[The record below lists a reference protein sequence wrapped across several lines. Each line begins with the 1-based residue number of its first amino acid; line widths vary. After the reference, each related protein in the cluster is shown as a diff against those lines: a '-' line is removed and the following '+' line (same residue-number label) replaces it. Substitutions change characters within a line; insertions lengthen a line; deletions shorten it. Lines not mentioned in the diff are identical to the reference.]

1 VILALGQAGYEDLL
15 ALELGG
21 AAAAL
26 RAQPAP
32 LRAEHPTSNFQLP
45 TPKSEADSIQRKQ
58 ESVECGVPDAIGTW
72 PAEKAQE
79 SMERGPGWVLA
90 PLRVEHPTPNIQYP
104 TSKSEQ
110 VERGVLGLRSFSE
123 GGPDALGMGANAT
136 AGRVLPDLAFAHL
149 TLIEPGEVRGE
160 SVNALAQQIAD
171 FFMKSLRDERVE
183 SAWPCVFAGPAELVG
198 LGRRVGAVEKAFH
211 EVLKKRFS
219 RVAKLAVAGTPRGA
233 GPARGLFV
241 FFPDFGRAFVAREAL
256 LGGQRRMADDE
267 AAPSRSF
274 LKVEEAYGVLG
285 REPQPGET
293 VCDLGAAPGGW
304 SYSAAQRGA
313 QVVAVDNGPLKG
325 GAFGH
330 PQIEHRCEDAFK
342 FQPREGEVFDW
353 LFCDLLEEPH
363 QVLNHIVEPWLA
375 RRWCRHFVVNLK
387 FGHVDAM
394 ALLAEL
400 RAPGSPFVAH
410 AGSFRVRHLYH
421 DREEFTV
428 MGSVNV
434 QRPTSNVEHPTPK
447 C

>member
-1 VILALGQAGYEDLL
+1 VICARRALRIGLVDVRSNRFCHRRVARPAVILALGQAGFEDLL
-15 ALELGG
+15 ALELEG
-21 AAAAL
+21 ASL
-26 RAQPAP
+26 PA
-32 LRAEHPTSNFQLP
+32 
-45 TPKSEADSIQRKQ
+45 
-58 ESVECGVPDAIGTW
+58 V
-72 PAEKAQE
+72 
-79 SMERGPGWVLA
+79 ERGPGWVLA
-90 PLRVEHPTPNIQYP
+90 AALRVEPATLRAEGPTLNLQHPTP
-104 TSKSEQ
+104 KSE
-110 VERGVLGLRSFSE
+110 
-123 GGPDALGMGANAT
+123 PDS
-136 AGRVLPDLAFAHL
+136 PDLAFAHFIL
-149 TLIEPGEVRGE
+149 REPVEVRGE
-160 SVNALAQQIAD
+160 SVNALAQQLAD
-171 FFMKSLRDERVE
+171 FFMKSLRAERVE
-183 SAWPCVFAGPAELVG
+183 AAWPCVFAGPAEIVG
-198 LGRRVGAVEKAFH
+198 LGRRISGVEKAFH
-211 EVLKKRFS
+211 ETLKKKLS

-241 FFPDFGRAFVAREAL
+241 FFSDFGRGFVAREAC

-274 LKVEEAYGVLG
+274 MKVEEAYGVLG

-313 QVVAVDNGPLKG
+313 RVVAVDNGPLKG
-325 GAFGH
+325 GALGH

-342 FQPREGEVFDW
+342 FKPLEGEAFDW

-375 RRWCRHFVVNLK
+375 RRWCRRFVVNLK

-410 AGSFRVRHLYH
+410 TDSFRVRHLYH

-428 MGSVNV
+428 VGETK
-434 QRPTSNVEHPTPK
+434 PTDT
-447 C
+447 

>member
-1 VILALGQAGYEDLL
+1 MILALSQAGFEDLL
-15 ALELGG
+15 ELEGV
-21 AAAAL
+21 AAL
-26 RAQPAP
+26 RA
-32 LRAEHPTSNFQLP
+32 EHSAFNIQHP
-45 TPKSEADSIQRKQ
+45 TPKSEQ
-58 ESVECGVPDAIGTW
+58 V
-72 PAEKAQE
+72 
-79 SMERGPGWVLA
+79 ERGPGWVLA
-90 PLRVEHPTPNIQYP
+90 AAFRAEHSTSNIQHPTPKLEPY
-104 TSKSEQ
+104 S
-110 VERGVLGLRSFSE
+110 
-123 GGPDALGMGANAT
+123 
-136 AGRVLPDLAFAHL
+136 PDLAFAHAVL
-149 TLIEPGEVRGE
+149 LEPVEVRGE

-183 SAWPCVFAGPAELVG
+183 SAWPCVFACPAEIVG
-198 LGRRVGAVEKAFH
+198 LGRRVSGVEKTFH
-211 EVLKKRFS
+211 ETLKKKLS

-241 FFPDFGRAFVAREAL
+241 FFSDFGRAFVAREAW

-325 GAFGH
+325 GALGH
-330 PQIEHRCEDAFK
+330 PRIEHRCEDAFK
-342 FQPREGEVFDW
+342 FAPKAGEVFDW

-375 RRWCRHFVVNLK
+375 RRWCRRFVINLK

-400 RAPGSPFVAH
+400 RAPGSSFVVH
-410 AGSFRVRHLYH
+410 ADSFRVRHLYH

-428 MGSVNV
+428 VGSVNA
-434 QRPTSNVEHPTPK
+434 H
-447 C
+447 

>member
-1 VILALGQAGYEDLL
+1 VILALGQAGFEDLL
-15 ALELGG
+15 ALELEG
-21 AAAAL
+21 AGAAL
-26 RAQPAP
+26 RAEHAS
-32 LRAEHPTSNFQLP
+32 LRDEHSASNIQHPTS
-45 TPKSEADSIQRKQ
+45 KSEADSIQKKHER
-58 ESVECGVPDAIGTW
+58 VERGVPDALGTCS
-72 PAEKAQE
+72 AEKTQE

-90 PLRVEHPTPNIQYP
+90 PLRVEHPTSNIQHP
-104 TSKSEQ
+104 TPKSEADSMRKMQ
-110 VERGVLGLRSFSE
+110 ERVERVD
-123 GGPDALGMGANAT
+123 PNALGPAAKLEH
-136 AGRVLPDLAFAHL
+136 VLSDLAFAHFVL
-149 TLIEPGEVRGE
+149 TEPVEVRGE

-183 SAWPCVFAGPAELVG
+183 SAWPCVFACPAEIVG
-198 LGRRVGAVEKAFH
+198 LGRRISGVEKAFH
-211 EVLKKRFS
+211 ETLKKKFS

-241 FFPDFGRAFVAREAL
+241 FFSDFGRAFVAREAL

-313 QVVAVDNGPLKG
+313 RVVAVDNGPLKG
-325 GAFGH
+325 GALGH
-330 PQIEHRCEDAFK
+330 SQIEHRCEDAFK
-342 FQPREGEVFDW
+342 FKPLDGEVFDW
-353 LFCDLLEEPH
+353 LYCDLLEEPH

-375 RRWCRHFVVNLK
+375 QRWCRRFVINLK

-410 AGSFRVRHLYH
+410 AESFRVRHLYH

-428 MGSVNV
+428 VGETK
-434 QRPTSNVEHPTPK
+434 PTDS
-447 C
+447 

>member
-1 VILALGQAGYEDLL
+1 VILALGQAGFEDLL
-15 ALELGG
+15 ALELEGAG
-21 AAAAL
+21 AA
-26 RAQPAP
+26 
-32 LRAEHPTSNFQLP
+32 
-45 TPKSEADSIQRKQ
+45 
-58 ESVECGVPDAIGTW
+58 GV
-72 PAEKAQE
+72 
-79 SMERGPGWVLA
+79 ERGPGWVLA
-90 PLRVEHPTPNIQYP
+90 PLRGECSISNIQHS
-104 TSKSEQ
+104 TSKSEADSMRNKQEQ
-110 VERGVLGLRSFSE
+110 VERVDLN
-123 GGPDALGMGANAT
+123 AL
-136 AGRVLPDLAFAHL
+136 DLAFAHFVL
-149 TLIEPGEVRGE
+149 SQPVEVRGE

-183 SAWPCVFAGPAELVG
+183 SAWPCVFACPAEIVG
-198 LGRRVGAVEKAFH
+198 LGRRVSGVEKAF
-211 EVLKKRFS
+211 EETLKKKLS

-233 GPARGLFV
+233 GSARGLFV
-241 FFPDFGRAFVAREAL
+241 FFSDFGRAFVAREAW

-313 QVVAVDNGPLKG
+313 RVVAVDNGPLKG
-325 GAFGH
+325 GALGH
-330 PQIEHRCEDAFK
+330 PQIEHRGEDAFK
-342 FQPREGEVFDW
+342 FKPLDDEIFDW

-375 RRWCRHFVVNLK
+375 RRWCRRFVINLK

-410 AGSFRVRHLYH
+410 ADSFRVRHLYH
-421 DREEFTV
+421 DREELTV
-428 MGSVNV
+428 VGSLNAQNQSTKYQVTND
-434 QRPTSNVEHPTPK
+434 
-447 C
+447 